1 MEKRGIEKSGVRSKD
16 YKTFRNM
23 LERVCLKLAHMI
35 VRDGEGATK
44 FLEIKV
50 KDARKQIDAKKAAMT
65 VANSLLVKT
74 AFFGE
79 DANWGR
85 IIAAIG
91 RAGIDVRE
99 NKISIYFD
107 NVPVV
112 RNGIGTGKD
121 KDAMQVIKKKDIC
134 LTIYLGLGK
143 AEETVWTTDL
153 SYEYVKVNASY
164 RS

>member
-1 MEKRGIEKSGVRSKD
+1 
-16 YKTFRNM
+16 M

-35 VRDGEGATK
+35 VMDGEGATK

-50 KDARKQIDAKKAAMT
+50 KGARKQIDAKKVAMT

-85 IIAAIG
+85 IMAALG
-91 RAGIDVRE
+91 RAGVDVRAD
-99 NKISIYFD
+99 KISIYFD

-112 RNGIGTGKD
+112 KNGNGTGRD
-121 KDAMQVIKKKDIC
+121 KEVSKIIKKGDIC
-134 LTIYLGLGK
+134 LTIDLGLGK
-143 AEETVWTTDL
+143 TEKTVWASDL
-153 SYEYVKVNASY
+153 SYDYVKINAAY